1 MPRSL
6 PVVANSTNH
15 LVVLIDKAVQQH
27 GPNCNLNYIDVSNVD
42 DFKGVFRKWPKF
54 NGDISKWVI
63 HGKNADAMFE
73 TVPQEPVVATDP
85 SHLQTLIRQTL
96 HLNGDASDLNHIDVS
111 DITYFT
117 DTFKA
122 FPTFNGDI
130 SKWSV
135 GNADTMKCM
144 FKGCAFNGDISN
156 WDVSKVLTMEGMF
169 LDSKFDGD
177 LSRWDVSRVRNMQ
190 DMFGKSQFN
199 QNISRWNTSDVR
211 SMAGMFS
218 ESKFNQPIGD
228 WDVRQVQLFGM
239 MFAESK
245 FNGDISNWNTASAK
259 TMKSMFKQ
267 SLFNGDISNW
277 NVSSVTNMQA
287 MFYKGRFN
295 GDLSKWDVSNVID
308 MFQMFAWCKPF
319 NGNVSTWNV
328 SKVKIMSGLFCG
340 TQFNG
345 DLSRWDVRNAE
356 DLPIMFADSSFAQD
370 ISCWQVQPEANTGGM
385 FVDNPHFLP
394 AQSMTPWVVALH
406 IKEKKSASHPDW
418 NLALSE
424 VKTIA
429 LGLGLD
435 LGMHVSAVL
444 DAHHRIVASLD
455 TTCVLDAPVDP
466 LVFESQNG

>member
-144 FKGCAFNGDISN
+144 FKGCAFNGDISS

-239 MFAESK
+239 MFALSS
-245 FNGDISNWNTASAK
+245 FNHP
-259 TMKSMFKQ
+259 
-267 SLFNGDISNW
+267 
-277 NVSSVTNMQA
+277 
-287 MFYKGRFN
+287 
-295 GDLSKWDVSNVID
+295 LSKWKTSSARNTTMMFVGAAFDDDISGWDVSQVVRLNR
-308 MFQMFAWCKPF
+308 MFAK
-319 NGNVSTWNV
+319 ST
-328 SKVKIMSGLFCG
+328 
-340 TQFNG
+340 
-345 DLSRWDVRNAE
+345 
-356 DLPIMFADSSFAQD
+356 FAQD
-370 ISCWQVQPEANTGGM
+370 LSAWNLPAVLEDEELEEMAMEN
-385 FVDNPHFLP
+385 NHFLP
-394 AQSMTPWVVALH
+394 GQSMSPWIIRLHLLKKMTPSDPVWAQAFTTTAPVA
-406 IKEKKSASHPDW
+406 E
-418 NLALSE
+418 
-424 VKTIA
+424 
-429 LGLGLD
+429 GLGLPWQE
-435 LGMHVSAVL
+435 HVQAIMATHANSMGRTPALDVETHASM
-444 DAHHRIVASLD
+444 DAHLFA
-455 TTCVLDAPVDP
+455 
-466 LVFESQNG
+466 

>member
-228 WDVRQVQLFGM
+228 WDVRKVQLFGM
-239 MFAESK
+239 MFAQSQ
-245 FNGDISNWNTASAK
+245 FNGDIS
-259 TMKSMFKQ
+259 
-267 SLFNGDISNW
+267 GW
-277 NVSSVTNMQA
+277 NVSNVRTMEH
-287 MFYKGRFN
+287 MFDGSQFN
-295 GDLSKWDVSNVID
+295 GCLANWDVSKVGYFAC
-308 MFQMFAWCKPF
+308 MFQNSPFSGDVSRWNTKSALEMNAMFAQTPNF
-319 NGNVSTWNV
+319 NSPL
-328 SKVKIMSGLFCG
+328 SG
-340 TQFNG
+340 
-345 DLSRWDVRNAE
+345 WDVSQVISIE
-356 DLPIMFADSSFAQD
+356 EMFKESAFAQD
-370 ISCWQVQPEANTGGM
+370 ISHWKLPSNASTIDLHKN
-385 FVDNPHFLP
+385 NPRFIQ
-394 AQSMTPWVVALH
+394 AQKTMTPFILGVLTQTDELPSDPGWAKAMEQVRPVAR
-406 IKEKKSASHPDW
+406 
-418 NLALSE
+418 
-424 VKTIA
+424 
-429 LGLGLD
+429 GLGLARHD
-435 LGMHVSAVL
+435 HVQAVM
-444 DAHHRIVASLD
+444 DTHARIAHASND
-455 TTCVLDAPVDP
+455 PVLALPGG
-466 LVFESQNG
+466 LVQ